1 MTDSTT
7 RRTAI
12 VTGAAHGIGAAIARR
27 LALDGLAV
35 GVLDLHDAEC
45 GATVEAIEA
54 AGGSAL
60 AVEADVA
67 DEAAVSDAV
76 CRVAAELGPPTVLVN
91 NAGIARAADLV
102 DTTAEE
108 WERVLAVNLR
118 GPFFAARST
127 ARHMLD
133 AGWGR
138 IVTISSVSA
147 HGDPG
152 RVSYASA
159 KAGLLG
165 FTRTLALELGPRG
178 ITSNA
183 IAPGF
188 ISTDMTAAT
197 ALRLGRDVAE
207 HERLAALSIPVGR
220 VGQPDDVAHAVA
232 FLASA
237 EAGFVNGQ
245 VLHVAG
251 GPVG

>member
-54 AGGSAL
+54 AGGSASG
-60 AVEADVA
+60 VEADVA

-91 NAGIARAADLV
+91 N
-102 DTTAEE
+102 
-108 WERVLAVNLR
+108 
-118 GPFFAARST
+118 
-127 ARHMLD
+127 
-133 AGWGR
+133 
-138 IVTISSVSA
+138 
-147 HGDPG
+147 
-152 RVSYASA
+152 
-159 KAGLLG
+159 
-165 FTRTLALELGPRG
+165 
-178 ITSNA
+178 
-183 IAPGF
+183 
-188 ISTDMTAAT
+188 
-197 ALRLGRDVAE
+197 
-207 HERLAALSIPVGR
+207 R